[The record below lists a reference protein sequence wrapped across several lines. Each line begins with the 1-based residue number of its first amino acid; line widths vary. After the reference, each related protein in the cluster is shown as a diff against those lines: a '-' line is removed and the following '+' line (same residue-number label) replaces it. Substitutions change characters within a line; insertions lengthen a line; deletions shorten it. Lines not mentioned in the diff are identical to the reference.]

1 MTRRGR
7 SRGSSTAE
15 YLGVVG
21 AVALLML
28 ALLAVREH
36 RPERRPPVDPVAHSP
51 ICCVRPGRPGPGR
64 PSLLVPARRGPVAR
78 GRPRRRDRRCSCRD
92 GRSGGDW
99 RGDAG
104 GARLGPVRTLGID
117 LSAQAKRTA
126 TCAIDWSDGRASV
139 GVPHV
144 GADDEALLAAMRE
157 ADWIGIDAPFG
168 WPDAM
173 VRAVG
178 DHAEGRPWP
187 EPASSPRLRYR
198 TTDWFVQGTTD
209 ANGTSVWPLSVS
221 SDRIAVCAWR
231 CASLLSRHSTAIG
244 RRIDRSGADPAPRGA
259 VVEVY
264 PAAALAMWGL
274 PYGDTRRRAMR
285 RRAPR
290 TYAWRSSRGS
300 LRPPAR
306 G

>member
-1 MTRRGR
+1 M
-7 SRGSSTAE
+7 
-15 YLGVVG
+15 
-21 AVALLML
+21 
-28 ALLAVREH
+28 
-36 RPERRPPVDPVAHSP
+36 
-51 ICCVRPGRPGPGR
+51 
-64 PSLLVPARRGPVAR
+64 
-78 GRPRRRDRRCSCRD
+78 
-92 GRSGGDW
+92 
-99 RGDAG
+99 
-104 GARLGPVRTLGID
+104 RTLGID

-198 TTDWFVQGTTD
+198 TTDWFVQSTTD
-209 ANGTSVWPLSVS
+209 ANGTPVWPLSVS

-244 RRIDRSGADPAPRGA
+244 RRIDRSGADLAPRGA

-274 PYGDTRRRAMR
+274 PYRGIQEDERRRGPWRLGCAIVEALSSVAGEALVVDDDVSAACIASDDALDALVASLVA
-285 RRAPR
+285 RAAATRDTLVPDDE
-290 TYAWRSSRGS
+290 RSRSREAGGMD
-300 LRPPAR
+300 PPSRAATR
-306 G
+306 LHGL